1 MTSTP
6 ALWIFHLVHTRW
18 GQKKGFRKPDLSL
31 FTILSQNISVETDI
45 EAVKGIAAK
54 NRKSSNF
61 PHCTAPAAPALH
73 CTAPAAPALLKRT
86 SCEWALNLFYRT
98 EPWMSGHLGVLPLS
112 RIAKHVGGIEEGKE
126 RASEET

>member
-45 EAVKGIAAK
+45 EVVKGIAAK

-61 PHCTAPAAPALH
+61 PH